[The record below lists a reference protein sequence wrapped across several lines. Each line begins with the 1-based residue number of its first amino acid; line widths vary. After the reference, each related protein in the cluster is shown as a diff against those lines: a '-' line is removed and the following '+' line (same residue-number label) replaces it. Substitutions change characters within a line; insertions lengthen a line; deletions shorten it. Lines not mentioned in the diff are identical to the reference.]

1 MLKVSQIS
9 TTPPLFALLKLM
21 MLFDLSPFIQ
31 TARSPGAAPH
41 QDNTD
46 MPSLLNIGE
55 SNTSSPHSPGAM
67 PITSKR
73 KSSSRESSRSS
84 SIPLPSTHVS
94 RTQSELQLC
103 LDEEIAEQRDT
114 LMFYRLVNGI
124 RERQSSPTQD
134 LDETSERSIAGI
146 YHTRLAS
153 HVEVCEQNSSL
164 DPDDTPKWSPLRSRV
179 RQVSEGSSHDEWSI
193 SGFDSCQHEQPHANA
208 TMTNIALRCEEDD
221 EDDEGVFS
229 LDL

>member
-1 MLKVSQIS
+1 
-9 TTPPLFALLKLM
+9 M

-31 TARSPGAAPH
+31 SARSPGEAHH
-41 QDNTD
+41 QDNTK
-46 MPSLLNIGE
+46 MPSLLNVDK
-55 SNTSSPHSPGAM
+55 SNTSSPLSPGAM

-73 KSSSRESSRSS
+73 KSSSREQSSRSS

-103 LDEEIAEQRDT
+103 LDEEVAEQRDT

-134 LDETSERSIAGI
+134 CDETSERSIAGI

-164 DPDDTPKWSPLRSRV
+164 DPDDTPKWSPLRSGI
-179 RQVSEGSSHDEWSI
+179 RQVSDGSSHDEWSI
-193 SGFDSCQHEQPHANA
+193 GGFDSCQHEQPNANA
-208 TMTNIALRCEEDD
+208 MTHIALHCEEDD